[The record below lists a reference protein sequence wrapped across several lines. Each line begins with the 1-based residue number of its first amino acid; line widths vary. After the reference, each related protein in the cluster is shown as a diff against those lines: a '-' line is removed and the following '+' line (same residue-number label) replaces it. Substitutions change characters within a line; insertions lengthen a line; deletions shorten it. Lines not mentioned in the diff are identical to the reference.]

1 MNTKKHSKKY
11 NKIRNT
17 KVKNTKVKN
26 TKLKNKSKKRILN
39 GGNYNQHVLTNT
51 LCNNFNE
58 NEPYSLKPIIKEMCK
73 LNIKSYSSNSNYN
86 FNLNNDNYDLTSEN
100 DTNNYNYGCFEG
112 CYNKKNDVL
121 LHIFILFVIIFMLS
135 LLPYIYLCIK
145 MGFIYL
151 KTVTSRHLNC
161 FKNCLNEKIKNVK

>member
-100 DTNNYNYGCFEG
+100 DTNNYND
-112 CYNKKNDVL
+112 NDNDNNNDSNN
-121 LHIFILFVIIFMLS
+121 ILYKGIYMLS
-135 LLPYIYLCIK
+135 LPIRIVLN
-145 MGFIYL
+145 MGKRL
-151 KTVTSRHLNC
+151 LGRA
-161 FKNCLNEKIKNVK
+161 